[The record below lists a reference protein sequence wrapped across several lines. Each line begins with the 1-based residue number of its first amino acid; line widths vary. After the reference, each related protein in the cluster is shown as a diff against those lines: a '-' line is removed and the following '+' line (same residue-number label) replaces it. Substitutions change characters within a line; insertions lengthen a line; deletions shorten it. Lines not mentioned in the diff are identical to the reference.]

1 MLLLSFLQGHV
12 VFPQMYSQA
21 LVTPAS
27 SGVQMEF
34 LQLSFDMYTFP
45 FTVKENILWI
55 YQKVLKYF
63 RHFY

>member
-34 LQLSFDMYTFP
+34 LQLSFDLYIFP
-45 FTVKENILWI
+45 LSVKENIL
-55 YQKVLKYF
+55 
-63 RHFY
+63 

>member
-1 MLLLSFLQGHV
+1 MVLLLSYLQGHV

-34 LQLSFDMYTFP
+34 LQLSFDLYIFP
-45 FTVKENILWI
+45 LSVKENIL
-55 YQKVLKYF
+55 
-63 RHFY
+63 